1 MIKDSRIIEEL
12 RQENERLKKAN
23 YLLRFDALPKQEQEW
38 ALRGFEIC
46 RWLQELTP
54 SEIIDFKVKYMEKYD
69 DELPF

>member
-1 MIKDSRIIEEL
+1 MIKESRIIEEL

-38 ALRGFEIC
+38 ALKAFEIC